1 MNPHIHLCQINETNL
16 FVVEVFCN
24 FGKFFFRDKTV
35 VVSVQRLEGEMSL
48 AGDLDVGHHLV
59 LVLVQT
65 GEHLGVTTVTGE
77 PTLADLD
84 IVYK

>member
-24 FGKFFFRDKTV
+24 FRKFFFRDKTV

-65 GEHLGVTTVTGE
+65 GEHLGVTAVAGE
-77 PTLADLD
+77 PTLTDLD